1 MYTRMTGY
9 KLETQECEDMKQL
22 YISVENVTFDMRRFS
37 EVQFE
42 VVQFPSAGKGVFKH
56 QWLWNS
62 VVTIAQKKAT
72 GKSEI

>member
-1 MYTRMTGY
+1 MTGD
-9 KLETQECEDMKQL
+9 KLETQECEAMKQL
-22 YISVENVTFDMRRFS
+22 SQLKNVENAFDMRRFS
-37 EVQFE
+37 EEQFE

-72 GKSEI
+72 GKIEI